1 MDFEL
6 LVRTMR
12 RVAKHYEI
20 RSRTERAGKA
30 KPGFSRV

>member
-1 MDFEL
+1 MNFEL

-20 RSRTERAGKA
+20 RRRTERAVKA
-30 KPGFSRV
+30 KPGFGRV